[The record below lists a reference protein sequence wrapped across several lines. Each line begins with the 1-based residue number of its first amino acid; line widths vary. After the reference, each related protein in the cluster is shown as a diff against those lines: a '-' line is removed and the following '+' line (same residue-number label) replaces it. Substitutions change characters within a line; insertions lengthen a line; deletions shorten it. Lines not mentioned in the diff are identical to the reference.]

1 MKYFR
6 GDCMVNR
13 GTTLKGIRKNKNY
26 TQIEVSKGITSQGTY
41 SKYEANIRDVD
52 TEVYI
57 QLLDKLSI
65 SLEEFE
71 YIHNNYSYGR
81 KKEIIQLFFKLNYN
95 NPDKLRNLEKQA
107 SNYLLLDNDIDI
119 KEIKLIC
126 QAFLKLSEGN
136 INQAKEIIKPIWE
149 RLSKFD
155 QLYIHDI
162 GLINTILFLFPVNI
176 AIDFTNNVL
185 KRLDTYTGYREV
197 ELLKSAFNI
206 NLTLLLIKNR
216 DFATALSILEKSL
229 QKYRQ
234 IMNYSILALHFSR
247 KAICLFH
254 LENKDSQFLL
264 KQAEQLLS
272 LYEDE
277 QYYKQIKSEYEYYTS
292 SQFL

>member
-1 MKYFR
+1 M
-6 GDCMVNR
+6 NR
-13 GTTLKGIRKNKNY
+13 GTTLKEIRKNKNY
-26 TQIEVSKGITSQGTY
+26 TQIEVSQGITSQGTY

-71 YIHNNYSYGR
+71 YIHNNYSYGK

-95 NPDKLRNLEKQA
+95 NPDKLRSLEKQA

-126 QAFLKLSEGN
+126 KAFLKLSEGN
-136 INQAKEIIKPIWE
+136 INEAREIIQPIWE

-206 NLTLLLIKNR
+206 NLSLLLIKNR
-216 DFATALSILEKSL
+216 DFVTALAILEKSL

-254 LENKDSQFLL
+254 LKNKGSQALL
-264 KQAEQLLS
+264 KQADQLLA
-272 LYEDE
+272 LYKDE
-277 QYYKQIKSEYEYYTS
+277 QYYKKIKSEYDYYTS
-292 SQFL
+292 SKFN